1 MPFRT
6 KKECLCAW
14 RLHARAP
21 HLMRVCTGVAW
32 GLAPG
37 DSRMGR
43 CARVPAGLRL
53 AVQRQPRSLS
63 RAGQRHRAP
72 RGHVQGMQ
80 DARLPLASDFIPR
93 SAGRPRR
100 LSELTLEEALSGGC
114 PPRWRSGPLVTRGSF
129 ECVRVC
135 GSQLPGLLWEEEL
148 LG

>member
-14 RLHARAP
+14 RLHERTP
-21 HLMRVCTGVAW
+21 PGVAW

-37 DSRMGR
+37 ASRMGR
-43 CARVPAGLRL
+43 RTRVPAGLRL
-53 AVQRQPRSLS
+53 AAQRQPRSLS

-72 RGHVQGMQ
+72 QGHVRGMQ
-80 DARLPLASDFIPR
+80 DARLPSASDLIPR

-100 LSELTLEEALSGGC
+100 LSEPTLEEALSGGC
-114 PPRWRSGPLVTRGSF
+114 PPRWRPGPLVTRGSL

-135 GSQLPGLLWEEEL
+135 GGQLPGLLREEEL